1 MLIGDVYEPSAR
13 HPALKNLLNGLAPV
27 HVSRYPVEVVHLNY
41 DCLMFRDTRLRDHK
55 PVSNFLLAKLFVDS
69 ETRITIT
76 SERIENNKFNKHNPD
91 YRTRTTNDIAKMRK
105 WLRELTQPF
114 NHVEVA
120 NITLGSMRKAF
131 SVWADHY
138 QSVWRDAYTHINTLD
153 VLKDLVNYVGGAQP
167 YSTGKLAQYATQ
179 EFRLQVL
186 EHERRQK
193 CVPPKINMCINPDNE
208 VWLTYMRA
216 GQVSDYAVDDTQVLP
231 STEQVPASLKEKFS
245 MLKMVDD
252 GTYIDNIGV
261 RLSCNNFWIHE

>member
-1 MLIGDVYEPSAR
+1 MLTGDVYGPSTR
-13 HPALKNLLNGLAPV
+13 HLVLQNLIDGLAPV
-27 HVSRYPVEVVHLNY
+27 HVSRYPVEVVALDY
-41 DCLMFRDTRLRDHK
+41 DRLMFRDSRFRDHM
-55 PVSNFLLAKLFVDS
+55 LAKLFVDS
-69 ETRITIT
+69 TDGRVTVD
-76 SERIENNKFNKHNPD
+76 SERIENHKFNKHNPD
-91 YRTRTTNDIAKMRK
+91 FHTRTTNDMAKMRK

-138 QSVWRDAYTHINTLD
+138 QSVWRDAYMHINTLD
-153 VLKDLVNYVGGAQP
+153 VLKDLVNYIGGAQP

-231 STEQVPASLKEKFS
+231 STDQVPVSLKEKFS

-261 RLSCNNFWIHE
+261 RLSYNNFWIHE